1 MRRESSTLPG
11 VNHGGGYADSA
22 GAQLKRIGR
31 YDLLCKLASGGMGSV
46 YLARASG
53 VGGFE
58 RLVALKSCHPELLDD
73 SDFVA
78 MFMDEARL
86 AAQIRHP
93 NVVPTL
99 DVGDDDVLHLVME
112 YVEGD
117 DLLTV
122 LNEARKKGE
131 KFPIDV
137 TLRIMVDLLAGLHAA
152 HELRDGR
159 GRPLNLIHRD
169 VSPHNVMV
177 GVDGSSRLT
186 DFGLAKAEARVAV
199 TRQGV
204 IKGKLGYVA
213 PEQVSGKPATRQV
226 DVFAAGVVIWE
237 ALVGRRLFHGE
248 TERDM
253 LMAVIQ
259 EEIKSP
265 AKYRKDIPKGLEA
278 AIMKALAREP
288 SQRFATAADFSEALE
303 TCGAP
308 VASARGVSAVVKK
321 YRGEVHERRRALI
334 HQLLDA
340 AVRGQSMADLPW
352 PTSVE
357 QYAQVDQTRIIETP
371 WGSTGDNTSVEIL
384 DVDSNQGV
392 EALADTAW
400 QGNVGQQK
408 IAPTGARTAPMQAA
422 RNAAPVPGAGAP
434 TAARGSV
441 VVYVVIA
448 SILVLAGAVVAIG
461 LSARGRG
468 GIFGPSGAPSGVPSG
483 LPSGA
488 PSGAPTELPSLPP
501 SATATGR

>member
-1 MRRESSTLPG
+1 
-11 VNHGGGYADSA
+11 
-22 GAQLKRIGR
+22 
-31 YDLLCKLASGGMGSV
+31 MGSV
-46 YLARASG
+46 YLARSSG

-73 SDFVA
+73 GDFVA

-122 LNEARKKGE
+122 LNEGRKRGE

-152 HELRDGR
+152 HELKDGR

-177 GVDGSSRLT
+177 GVDGSCRLT

-226 DVFAAGVVIWE
+226 DVFAAGVVMWE

-259 EEIKSP
+259 DEIKSP
-265 AKYRKDIPKGLEA
+265 ARYRKDIPPVLEK

-288 SQRFATAADFSEALE
+288 AERFATAADFSEALE
-303 TCGAP
+303 QCGTP
-308 VASARGVSAVVKK
+308 VASARAVAAQVKI
-321 YRGEVHERRRALI
+321 YRGEVHERRRQLI

-340 AVRGQSMADLPW
+340 AERGQSLMDLPW
-352 PTSVE
+352 PTSHEQVSNVE
-357 QYAQVDQTRIIETP
+357 QTRIIETP
-371 WGSTGDNTSVEIL
+371 WGSTGGDTSVEL
-384 DVDSNQGV
+384 EEVDGAV
-392 EALADTAW
+392 EPLGDTHLAVKTGAK
-400 QGNVGQQK
+400 G
-408 IAPTGARTAPMQAA
+408 APLGARTAPMTVAQ
-422 RNAAPVPGAGAP
+422 PVPAGGS
-434 TAARGSV
+434 TRGSV

-448 SILVLAGAVVAIG
+448 AILVLAGAVVAIG

-468 GIFGPSGAPSGVPSG
+468 GTISAPSAPTLAAPSARAPQVPSGATAQPSGTA
-483 LPSGA
+483 A
-488 PSGAPTELPSLPP
+488 P
-501 SATATGR
+501 